1 MKREV
6 RPVESIESETF
17 STEDLIAILMA
28 ARRGPE
34 EDAAAFTVL
43 ELAEMTGWGGTSV
56 TRRLRKAMEAGEMEC
71 VRKPFVRIDGVATTV
86 PAYRLRR
93 KHDDDDDGRGED

>member
-1 MKREV
+1 MTTPPRRALGFREFV
-6 RPVESIESETF
+6 A
-17 STEDLIAILMA
+17 LIAILMA

-43 ELAEMTGWGGTSV
+43 ELAEMTGMGNTSI
-56 TRRLRKAMEAGEMEC
+56 TRRLRKAIEAGMVEC
-71 VRKPFVRIDGVATTV
+71 VRKPWVRIDGVETTV

-93 KHDDDDDGRGED
+93 RYDDDDDGRGKD